1 VIPKHKIDEILAAT
15 NIEEVVG
22 EYVNLKRSGRQLR
35 ALSPFA
41 NEKTPSFYVVPE
53 KQIFKD
59 FSTGKG
65 GNAVSFLMEHEH
77 FTYPEAL
84 RFLAKKY
91 NIELEEEEYTTEQK
105 EAENERESLYIV
117 TQYAQEYFDRQ
128 LQETDEGKSVGLGY
142 FKQRGF
148 TPETIETFSL
158 GYSPNSWDAF
168 TNAAKDKG
176 YKKEFLE
183 KTGLVKKSSKRE
195 NHYYDGFKGRVMFPI
210 HNLSGRPIGFGART
224 LVTDK
229 KAPKYLNSPESL
241 IYNKSGIL
249 YGIFQAK
256 SEIIKNDNCFLVEG
270 YTDVIS
276 FHQSGIKNVVASSGT
291 SLTSGQIKLIKR
303 YSHNITVLYD
313 GDEAGIKAS
322 FRGVNMILEEGMNVK
337 LVIFPD
343 GEDPDSFAR
352 SHDPEE
358 LAEYVKEN
366 AKDFIVT
373 KTEIL
378 LKGTG
383 NDPILKAGLIKDIV
397 ESIAKIPDAIARSVY
412 VKECSTLLDIEE
424 ETLFNELG
432 KIRNAEI
439 SKSARK
445 LDHNQYEAPLGVVPK
460 NKPLEAFESNIEAQE
475 KDLLRI
481 LINYG
486 DQNITVEQESEKEE
500 KEEEVEVG
508 VAPYVLHE
516 LANDDLKMSNP
527 EHTEILNALIEMVE
541 KDAWNVQSILHHENP
556 KISNLAAGLITS
568 KYELAKWELRQIRV
582 ADETKKLKRAV
593 DSALYSFKSKLVAVL
608 ISNNR
613 LEIKTAQENDDYE
626 QTLVLLKQQT
636 RYDEIKASLSKPI
649 GRVILS

>member
-1 VIPKHKIDEILAAT
+1 MIPRHKIDEILAAT
-15 NIEEVVG
+15 NIEEVIG

-91 NIELEEEEYTTEQK
+91 NVELEEEKITPEQK

-117 TQYAQEYFDRQ
+117 TQYAQEYFKTQ
-128 LQETDEGKSVGLGY
+128 LHDTDEGKSVGLSY

-158 GYSPNSWDAF
+158 GYSPNSWEAF
-168 TNAAKDKG
+168 TKESQESG
-176 YKKEFLE
+176 YKKTFLE
-183 KTGLVKKSSKRE
+183 KTGLIKKSPKKE
-195 NHYYDGFKGRVMFPI
+195 DHFYDGFKGRVMFPI
-210 HNLSGRPIGFGART
+210 HNLSGRPIGFGARI
-224 LVTDK
+224 LITDK

-241 IYNKSGIL
+241 IYNKSSIL

-256 SEIIKNDNCFLVEG
+256 GEIIKNDNCFLVEG

-291 SLTSGQIKLIKR
+291 SLTPGQIKLIKR
-303 YSHNITVLYD
+303 YSQNITVLYD

-337 LVIFPD
+337 MVIFPD

-397 ESIAKIPDAIARSVY
+397 DSIAKIPDAIARSVY
-412 VKECSTLLDIEE
+412 VKECSSLLDIEE
-424 ETLFNELG
+424 ETLFSELG
-432 KIRNAEI
+432 KIRNAEMH
-439 SKSARK
+439 KTAKK
-445 LDHNQYEAPLGVVPK
+445 LDHDQYEAPLGVVKK
-460 NKPLEAFESNIEAQE
+460 NQPIEAFETNIEAQE

-481 LINYG
+481 LVNYG
-486 DQNITVEQESEKEE
+486 DQLISLEQENEKGEIE
-500 KEEEVEVG
+500 KVEVG

-516 LANDDLKMSNP
+516 LANDDMTMSSD
-527 EHTEILNALIEMVE
+527 EHSEILNELIEMVE
-541 KDAWNVQSILHHENP
+541 EDNWNIQRIVHHEKP
-556 KISNLAAGLITS
+556 EISNLAAGLVTS
-568 KYELAKWELRQIRV
+568 KYELAKWELRNIRV
-582 ADETKKLKRAV
+582 SDETKKLKRAV
-593 DSALYSFKSKLVAVL
+593 DSALYSFKSKLVATL

-613 LEIKTAQENDDYE
+613 TEIKAAQESDDYE
-626 QTLVLLKQQT
+626 RILVLLKQQT
-636 RYDEIKASLSKPI
+636 KLDVVKASLSEPT
-649 GRVILS
+649 GRVIIN